1 MSRVAWAPTT
11 QPDLPSVQPQQQ
23 WRVKEAACCYGEEAR
38 YITYTLF
45 YTILTVIITSKALPD
60 TTRMPASNRDVVQ
73 ELQEIL
79 RQWEEDQTV
88 STRDPTPHIVKL
100 CELFERE
107 TTNFLKKDP
116 DPFDDRHPVT
126 SEPQCAVGLI
136 LRALFKKDAF
146 VTRLV
151 NHYLRDNYFSSLGLT
166 RDSVELNTA
175 ACRLL
180 LDLLYGLDIPQ
191 VFNESETTVMRLLS
205 WAEKG
210 PEPLRTYAT
219 GLLAAAMDIPEI
231 AASFRHDNNRL
242 VPVMLTRL
250 WQLKE
255 EGDREREQ
263 QQQDNNNEGVSSTR
277 PFAHLNS
284 QSLSNGIDE
293 GSPASPL
300 SHSPMHSPIHP
311 HSSSTLTHSPKHSSR
326 SHTQSQKPPHNH
338 SHTHPHSPPSAP
350 SPSSSSLSLTHSHSH
365 NHLPVLSSPPHT
377 HTDTQRSSP
386 HMEIVDRSPSP
397 LPTPDVIAH
406 AHSPPHNIAHA
417 HSPSHNIAHAHS
429 PPHNIAHAHSP
440 SHNIAHAHSPSH
452 NITHMH
458 SPPPHKSSH
467 SPSLFTTNA
476 HTMTPHKHHPS
487 PPIGEYQESL
497 GHVYEHNTMDLIF
510 HYLDVRRTAHARLSF
525 EALRFL
531 GSLLFHKK
539 FCIEFVNVGGIQK
552 LLQVPRP
559 SLPADGVSLCLWYL
573 GYCEEAVERI
583 CQLPDSVLTQLVSY
597 GLWLLE
603 RSHQSSRTHAVMFFG
618 LAFRFRAILERFDQ
632 QDGIRKILN
641 LLSTLSLLQDNWEAD
656 DHPGEAVVWQMVK
669 QVCLSLKQYF
679 EAHLAIKVQQMQRL
693 ATLTSR
699 DVPQLSTP
707 GYKALSVAVEAT
719 QAGVEYLL
727 DHLTLRSRWKAV
739 ERFLSLRG
747 LQLLL
752 QLIAVVLNETFSPK
766 TETAVFALDC
776 LYVCSVLPAVQGALC
791 EKLTI
796 PASDDILH
804 TFDPQEV
811 PGYAILVACI
821 HESQFTMTA
830 PPEVQK
836 PALGVL
842 INCLCAPLHR
852 YQSSGCRLN
861 PPGSVG
867 VGVLTPGKKGGRTN
881 LTSTEDVLNRAWDC
895 VRTSN
900 GIMYLLN
907 VLHKKAP
914 ITDADCIRGLA
925 CRALVGLSRSDAA
938 RQIMSKLPI
947 FTSGQLQ
954 LLMREPVLQD
964 KRAEHVKF
972 QRLGL
977 ELIQAVS
984 GHSKAEGGT
993 SADVSIQ
1000 SIHRADVVSQTR
1012 IRYNKTQLLHLIQTH
1027 LIQEGYEEVA
1037 AALRQAASLPQPP
1050 PPLPPAAAAAAVTAM
1065 GPPRSLTTPPP
1076 AARTHRILSGGSSRH
1091 LYAKTAASPAAT
1103 AAATTPHSPSPP
1115 PLTPTTPTTPLHI
1128 KISRSAKRGGRND
1141 TAATTTNNSPS
1152 TPGITSS
1159 CGGGSTIPPAALTPI
1174 AATSTPPPPPPPP
1187 SLAAVA
1193 AGGVVSAVG
1202 GFSMT
1207 AAGGGVSA
1215 VGGFSMTA
1223 AGGGVSTGVF
1233 PMVAADPTISLDRI
1247 VTEYLMNQ
1255 HALCK
1260 NPVVTCPTFDL
1271 FQPHSCPEPRSVRV
1285 SATHFTVRHSRQQ
1298 YLLPAHSRHYSAAAS
1313 HRHFVYSRYRPT
1325 QTYRPTEDDDI
1336 FLCCQFTPDDQFIL
1350 VGTTRGEVR
1359 LFNKT
1364 GNEEGVYTVHQ
1375 GAVSS
1380 LVMHTNGSL
1389 LLTSCTAVH
1398 DTSLWTFTDLLDEK
1412 FTLRDCQHA
1421 DFSSSQDKII
1431 GTSEQTARLY
1441 DLSTSQIVSEF
1452 TPRLSNHY
1460 RINKAVLDPSDDLLL
1475 TDGVLFD
1482 VRTGKQIHKFDKINP
1497 ILNGVFHHNGLEVI
1511 SSSEIWDLRTFHL
1524 LRTVPVLNLC
1534 DVVFNRTSDVIFG
1547 ITVGDLLDQTQQNGF
1562 ETSFKTVDASDY
1574 SSIATV
1580 DVRRVVSS
1588 LAVNTSDTQVAV
1600 VETESGNDELMED
1613 SVVRVYE
1620 IGMSRQADEE
1630 MHDDEDE
1637 EEEDDMGNDEDSD
1650 SDDDDNDQ
1658 NDDEISQDVEG
1669 GDEEEEEEFLGEDD
1683 DQSFTS
1689 SVTSAGEDDAETGSE
1704 PDDDL
1709 LFELSE
1715 PVSAWLQ
1722 QQEEEE
1728 EDDDEEEEEEE
1739 AEAEM
1744 EED

>member
-1 MSRVAWAPTT
+1 MKTIEKLA
-11 QPDLPSVQPQQQ
+11 Q
-23 WRVKEAACCYGEEAR
+23 EAACCYGEEAR

-45 YTILTVIITSKALPD
+45 YTILSVIITSTALPD

-365 NHLPVLSSPPHT
+365 NHLPP
-377 HTDTQRSSP
+377 TQT
-386 HMEIVDRSPSP
+386 PSP
-397 LPTPDVIAH
+397 IAPSKTVSNSSWAEMR
-406 AHSPPHNIAHA
+406 AHIVG
-417 HSPSHNIAHAHS
+417 
-429 PPHNIAHAHSP
+429 
-440 SHNIAHAHSPSH
+440 
-452 NITHMH
+452 TYQMH
-458 SPPPHKSSH
+458 PVTRDSKQMFI
-467 SPSLFTTNA
+467 L
-476 HTMTPHKHHPS
+476 MYLR
-487 PPIGEYQESL
+487 PIGEYQESL

-510 HYLDVRRTAHARLSF
+510 HYLDVRRTAHSRLSF

-1103 AAATTPHSPSPP
+1103 TTAATPHSPSPP

-1141 TAATTTNNSPS
+1141 TAATATNNNSPS
-1152 TPGITSS
+1152 TPGIITSG
-1159 CGGGSTIPPAALTPI
+1159 GGGSTIPPAALTPI
-1174 AATSTPPPPPPPP
+1174 AATATPPPPPPPP
-1187 SLAAVA
+1187 SLAAV
-1193 AGGVVSAVG
+1193 
-1202 GFSMT
+1202 

-1412 FTLRDCQHA
+1412 
-1421 DFSSSQDKII
+1421 
-1431 GTSEQTARLY
+1431 
-1441 DLSTSQIVSEF
+1441 
-1452 TPRLSNHY
+1452 
-1460 RINKAVLDPSDDLLL
+1460 
-1475 TDGVLFD
+1475 
-1482 VRTGKQIHKFDKINP
+1482 
-1497 ILNGVFHHNGLEVI
+1497 
-1511 SSSEIWDLRTFHL
+1511 
-1524 LRTVPVLNLC
+1524 
-1534 DVVFNRTSDVIFG
+1534 
-1547 ITVGDLLDQTQQNGF
+1547 
-1562 ETSFKTVDASDY
+1562 
-1574 SSIATV
+1574 
-1580 DVRRVVSS
+1580 
-1588 LAVNTSDTQVAV
+1588 
-1600 VETESGNDELMED
+1600 
-1613 SVVRVYE
+1613 
-1620 IGMSRQADEE
+1620 
-1630 MHDDEDE
+1630 
-1637 EEEDDMGNDEDSD
+1637 
-1650 SDDDDNDQ
+1650 
-1658 NDDEISQDVEG
+1658 
-1669 GDEEEEEEFLGEDD
+1669 
-1683 DQSFTS
+1683 
-1689 SVTSAGEDDAETGSE
+1689 
-1704 PDDDL
+1704 
-1709 LFELSE
+1709 
-1715 PVSAWLQ
+1715 
-1722 QQEEEE
+1722 
-1728 EDDDEEEEEEE
+1728 
-1739 AEAEM
+1739 
-1744 EED
+1744 

>member
-1 MSRVAWAPTT
+1 
-11 QPDLPSVQPQQQ
+11 
-23 WRVKEAACCYGEEAR
+23 
-38 YITYTLF
+38 
-45 YTILTVIITSKALPD
+45 
-60 TTRMPASNRDVVQ
+60 
-73 ELQEIL
+73 
-79 RQWEEDQTV
+79 
-88 STRDPTPHIVKL
+88 
-100 CELFERE
+100 
-107 TTNFLKKDP
+107 
-116 DPFDDRHPVT
+116 
-126 SEPQCAVGLI
+126 
-136 LRALFKKDAF
+136 
-146 VTRLV
+146 
-151 NHYLRDNYFSSLGLT
+151 
-166 RDSVELNTA
+166 
-175 ACRLL
+175 
-180 LDLLYGLDIPQ
+180 
-191 VFNESETTVMRLLS
+191 
-205 WAEKG
+205 
-210 PEPLRTYAT
+210 
-219 GLLAAAMDIPEI
+219 
-231 AASFRHDNNRL
+231 
-242 VPVMLTRL
+242 
-250 WQLKE
+250 
-255 EGDREREQ
+255 
-263 QQQDNNNEGVSSTR
+263 
-277 PFAHLNS
+277 
-284 QSLSNGIDE
+284 
-293 GSPASPL
+293 
-300 SHSPMHSPIHP
+300 
-311 HSSSTLTHSPKHSSR
+311 
-326 SHTQSQKPPHNH
+326 
-338 SHTHPHSPPSAP
+338 
-350 SPSSSSLSLTHSHSH
+350 
-365 NHLPVLSSPPHT
+365 
-377 HTDTQRSSP
+377 
-386 HMEIVDRSPSP
+386 
-397 LPTPDVIAH
+397 
-406 AHSPPHNIAHA
+406 
-417 HSPSHNIAHAHS
+417 
-429 PPHNIAHAHSP
+429 
-440 SHNIAHAHSPSH
+440 
-452 NITHMH
+452 
-458 SPPPHKSSH
+458 
-467 SPSLFTTNA
+467 
-476 HTMTPHKHHPS
+476 
-487 PPIGEYQESL
+487 
-497 GHVYEHNTMDLIF
+497 
-510 HYLDVRRTAHARLSF
+510 
-525 EALRFL
+525 
-531 GSLLFHKK
+531 
-539 FCIEFVNVGGIQK
+539 
-552 LLQVPRP
+552 
-559 SLPADGVSLCLWYL
+559 
-573 GYCEEAVERI
+573 
-583 CQLPDSVLTQLVSY
+583 
-597 GLWLLE
+597 
-603 RSHQSSRTHAVMFFG
+603 
-618 LAFRFRAILERFDQ
+618 
-632 QDGIRKILN
+632 
-641 LLSTLSLLQDNWEAD
+641 
-656 DHPGEAVVWQMVK
+656 
-669 QVCLSLKQYF
+669 
-679 EAHLAIKVQQMQRL
+679 
-693 ATLTSR
+693 
-699 DVPQLSTP
+699 
-707 GYKALSVAVEAT
+707 
-719 QAGVEYLL
+719 
-727 DHLTLRSRWKAV
+727 
-739 ERFLSLRG
+739 
-747 LQLLL
+747 
-752 QLIAVVLNETFSPK
+752 
-766 TETAVFALDC
+766 
-776 LYVCSVLPAVQGALC
+776 
-791 EKLTI
+791 
-796 PASDDILH
+796 
-804 TFDPQEV
+804 
-811 PGYAILVACI
+811 
-821 HESQFTMTA
+821 MTA

-861 PPGSVG
+861 PGGSVG
-867 VGVLTPGKKGGRTN
+867 GGVLTPGKKGGRTN
-881 LTSTEDVLNRAWDC
+881 LTSAEDVLNRAWDC

-1012 IRYNKTQLLHLIQTH
+1012 IRYNKTQLLHLIQMH

-1037 AALRQAASLPQPP
+1037 ASLRQAAGLPQPP
-1050 PPLPPAAAAAAVTAM
+1050 PLPLPPAVAATVTAM

-1103 AAATTPHSPSPP
+1103 AITATPHSPSPP
-1115 PLTPTTPTTPLHI
+1115 PLTPTTPLHI
-1128 KISRSAKRGGRND
+1128 KINRSAKRGGRND
-1141 TAATTTNNSPS
+1141 TAATNSPKLDN
-1152 TPGITSS
+1152 TP
-1159 CGGGSTIPPAALTPI
+1159 CGGSTPM
-1174 AATSTPPPPPPPP
+1174 AATSATPPPPPPPP
-1187 SLAAVA
+1187 IPPISTLAVAAAGGVAASGFPLVA
-1193 AGGVVSAVG
+1193 AGGVVSAP
-1202 GFSMT
+1202 GFPL
-1207 AAGGGVSA
+1207 VSA
-1215 VGGFSMTA
+1215 GSVV
-1223 AGGGVSTGVF
+1223 AG
-1233 PMVAADPTISLDRI
+1233 VAADPTISLDRI

-1380 LVMHTNGSL
+1380 LMMHTNGSL

-1600 VETESGNDELMED
+1600 VETESGSDELMED

-1620 IGMSRQADEE
+1620 IGMTRQADEE

-1637 EEEDDMGNDEDSD
+1637 EDDDDLGNDEDSD

-1658 NDDEISQDVEG
+1658 NDDGEEISQDIEG
-1669 GDEEEEEEFLGEDD
+1669 GDEEEEELLGEGDD
-1683 DQSFTS
+1683 ESLMSSF
-1689 SVTSAGEDDAETGSE
+1689 TSAGEEDAETESE

-1722 QQEEEE
+1722 QQEED
-1728 EDDDEEEEEEE
+1728 DDDEDEEEEE
-1739 AEAEM
+1739 AEGEGEGEAEM